1 MLARRRSDNEEIE
14 QKMWQNQNKYAV
26 KTQENNRI
34 LTHTNFKNNTN
45 ISRQT
50 RSVGKEEVRQ
60 CGNVAGLWKEKNQQ
74 EYADKNNIW

>member
-1 MLARRRSDNEEIE
+1 MLS
-14 QKMWQNQNKYAV
+14 KPK
-26 KTQENNRI
+26 KTTEYS
-34 LTHTNFKNNTN
+34 HTNFNKNNTN

-74 EYADKNNIW
+74 EYADKNNIWEQT